1 MSFQEVFQ
9 MWDYFKKM
17 EDAYFSR
24 FDEEGYAKWKQ
35 FKLLSKCY
43 ERQLEAMCE
52 I

>member
-9 MWDYFKKM
+9 IYDYYKTM
-17 EDAYFSR
+17 EEKYYLR
-24 FDEEGYAKWKQ
+24 FDEEGYTKWKQ
-35 FKLLSKCY
+35 FKLLSNCY